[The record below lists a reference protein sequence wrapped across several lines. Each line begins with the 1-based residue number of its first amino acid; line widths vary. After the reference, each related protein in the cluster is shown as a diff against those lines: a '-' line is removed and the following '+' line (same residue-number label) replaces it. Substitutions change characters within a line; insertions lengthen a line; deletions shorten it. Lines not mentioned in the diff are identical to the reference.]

1 MENSNIPFLE
11 AKVAGL
17 ENEIDRLKLELK
29 TCRILLIRW
38 SEVTGEGFNPTEE
51 ELEDLRDC
59 TKFLIK

>member
-29 TCRILLIRW
+29 AHRLLLIRW
-38 SEVTGEGFNPTEE
+38 MEVTEE
-51 ELEDLRDC
+51 ESEELRED